1 MNLDMLQDESRAS
14 GPGMVNTH
22 VPSPEQERT
31 GFKAFQC
38 SDRKLKNWQSVI
50 ALPMA
55 LKRHDPSISI
65 CLMSKPNSF
74 FKASSNVFSS

>member
-55 LKRHDPSISI
+55 LK
-65 CLMSKPNSF
+65 
-74 FKASSNVFSS
+74 